1 MKQPMPLRDH
11 FRPPL
16 DNLRHWESL
25 PGGWPMMIVASLQR
39 KLPRRYFAELRVHSG
54 ASAEIDVAAFE
65 EQGEEILAVGN
76 GTRRLRHRPAGSGR
90 LRGPSL

>member
-1 MKQPMPLRDH
+1 MPLRDH

-25 PGGWPMMIVASLQR
+25 PGGVAHDDCRQSPA

-65 EQGEEILAVGN
+65 EEGEEILAVGN
-76 GTRRLRHRPAGSGR
+76 GTSSSGAIAAAVWCLATDTRPRH
-90 LRGPSL
+90 